1 MWSCRHCFT
10 FSSKFATRLVS
21 IYCDENLRLTLW
33 RDVSLSLSHFLVISL
48 PLQTTCFTRLF
59 MPVLVAFVCCVRAAC
74 VCARACVCVC
84 VALVYDRWRLTSL
97 WKKFDFSTPTS
108 MSTGMRRLHHNR
120 NCRRRLT
127 LVAYCEIALSTGL
140 LKIIL
145 FLRIC
150 FFVYQTSSRFNSL
163 FFVLLEND
171 KNKKELKGNLNI
183 LWHLWQ

>member
-1 MWSCRHCFT
+1 MTGCLPFSLT
-10 FSSKFATRLVS
+10 FSSHITSAPDYML
-21 IYCDENLRLTLW
+21 
-33 RDVSLSLSHFLVISL
+33 H
-48 PLQTTCFTRLF
+48 
-59 MPVLVAFVCCVRAAC
+59 AFVYARTCGICMLCACCLRMC
-74 VCARACVCVC
+74 EGLCVC